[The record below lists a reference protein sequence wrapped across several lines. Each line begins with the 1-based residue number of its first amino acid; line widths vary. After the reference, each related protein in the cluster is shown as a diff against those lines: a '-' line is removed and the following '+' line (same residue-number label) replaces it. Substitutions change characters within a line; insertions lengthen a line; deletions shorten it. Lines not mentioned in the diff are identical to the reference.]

1 MGPQDEERSIMTGL
15 IPGQKGMV
23 EVVIKELARRMLGNE
38 E

>member
-1 MGPQDEERSIMTGL
+1 MGPQDEEHGITTGL

-23 EVVIKELARRMLGNE
+23 VVVIKELARRMLGNE